1 MKITIEELEAY
12 LYKLYGN
19 RPNIDETSLFMKL
32 VEEMGE
38 IAELLNKRSGRKAV
52 DADDLEVELGKELAD
67 LIHYAF
73 AIAAICFCWASIFYF
88 CQYFIAK
95 RPWQVLIGAI
105 LEAIGSLIMITNFIL
120 ANIGVI

>member
-1 MKITIEELEAY
+1 MNKQEILEKAQS
-12 LYKLYGN
+12 KKVIIG
-19 RPNIDETSLFMKL
+19 
-32 VEEMGE
+32 EME
-38 IAELLNKRSGRKAV
+38 MAKLNKANWIAVVSAFILAVGFIIALCCLGQKAS
-52 DADDLEVELGKELAD
+52 
-67 LIHYAF
+67 AF